1 MTYWSVV
8 NEDLWRFLED
18 PRVVVRRMTFAL
30 VSACCRQAPGLLR
43 PTPPQ
48 LSASSAASGES
59 AGGHDSI
66 PVAGVNQGSEGE
78 AQHQRQQ
85 PQEQGMIRE
94 GVEGD
99 GAKTGGSEKGV
110 KRGEVRV
117 KVSRVATPGLLVKLL
132 LEKDEGNR
140 RETWQAVLLL
150 MKEFQG
156 TWRADRGAE
165 VCLNFYDRIL

>member
-1 MTYWSVV
+1 ATKRSERLTVSALSALANFMEVVDAETNDKLSRTGETGATDDEQPIDDHDQSMTYWSVV

-85 PQEQGMIRE
+85 PQEQGMIR
-94 GVEGD
+94 
-99 GAKTGGSEKGV
+99 
-110 KRGEVRV
+110 
-117 KVSRVATPGLLVKLL
+117 
-132 LEKDEGNR
+132 
-140 RETWQAVLLL
+140 
-150 MKEFQG
+150 
-156 TWRADRGAE
+156 
-165 VCLNFYDRIL
+165 